1 MRDETINLPSEW
13 VSLVIPP
20 IASFAFRGTA
30 RELTWYC
37 LVELTPS
44 ADGIAC
50 IHELILKIYQWGNKR
65 R

>member
-1 MRDETINLPSEW
+1 MRDEIINLPSEW

-37 LVELTPS
+37 FVELTPS

-50 IHELILKIYQWGNKR
+50 IHKLLGNNY
-65 R
+65 